1 MQKEDT
7 TCPTLSIQGLV
18 FSQIIDSKEDM
29 DVATEEIPGYFL
41 QADDT
46 SGSTNLKFDGMMAEL
61 LVPIDQYI
69 HRK

>member
-18 FSQIIDSKEDM
+18 FSRIIDSKEDM

-41 QADDT
+41 QTDDT
-46 SGSTNLKFDGMMAEL
+46 SGITHLEFDGMVEEL
-61 LVPIDQYI
+61 LDRIDPDLY
-69 HRK
+69 RK